1 VISGGPGKTV
11 VPNEVGKRLDEAR
24 SDLRSHGF
32 QVSVTYVDT
41 PPGQEG
47 GMVVDQNPQEGDSV
61 NRGSTITLT
70 VSRSQ
75 QQPPTGGPTFPS
87 FPPGGGGGDDGN

>member
-70 VSRSQ
+70 VARSQ
-75 QQPPTGGPTFPS
+75 QQPPSGPTFPTGGPTFP
-87 FPPGGGGGDDGN
+87 GGGGDGN